1 MKLNTFSNQS
11 LHCSPGTLPVGF
23 VVTPI
28 SFVDV
33 AICVLESA
41 PTMGLVIGPLACV
54 HAFGG
59 SHTMHAAAVIL

>member
-1 MKLNTFSNQS
+1 M
-11 LHCSPGTLPVGF
+11 GF

-41 PTMGLVIGPLACV
+41 PTMGFVIGPLAC
-54 HAFGG
+54 
-59 SHTMHAAAVIL
+59 MHALLWTCLRSGDIRPTENCEQLPS